1 VCVPNHMDPALR
13 PQKRPTLEEI
23 LAEGIRVGSAILAD
37 LGGLTQDALFARKCH
52 AIEGGHL
59 RDLDPSSRLIALA
72 VTDTCLEYAHD
83 LDAIVDSFNQ
93 RCEVLPAT
101 IELLGSAQSGAFRDT
116 RTLDELWANLR
127 ESGETLGF
135 AVATAIA
142 LSGELP
148 LQIHSAEVIG
158 RAEPRS
164 KQTLL
169 AYAVGYACRH
179 GCLHARHL
187 ALQVLASEKMAP
199 EPVLAVLKGLGEGL
213 LEPGLLW
220 VRDASSKA
228 IQDAETWGVASRAC
242 AGIAF
247 HLNAPI
253 AFELAEQGLRF
264 TQSIRDTTALLLQ
277 LLEHADEATSASFLA
292 SLEARWSHQPFNL
305 RGACIAIGGLPP
317 AGHSCWE
324 SELHPRVIL
333 QLLKLLQENSDAHER
348 LAEWAGRLLFH
359 WDDRVRQKV
368 LEFLT
373 RSLRRTPAARVIPLG
388 ESAEIIRLPAT
399 TLARSPLR
407 QLQAAVWAADSDAFV
422 EIVGRMKRNEKRRA
436 VKLLLR
442 AVDVPDMAMRREILR
457 ALALVGTPKD
467 GDAILRIGKRLRT
480 LEGHVVDALI
490 GVKAT
495 VSAEELGELFDRR
508 LKWAD
513 DQATGALCE
522 IVGDSAI
529 PYLIEALSTRF
540 FPPAR
545 AGAARTIAKE
555 RFLAGVFALRKAAL
569 TDSNDDVR
577 GIAGAGLRA
586 LNCTPPGTDDMAGYV
601 LSYCPIKTLDAMT
614 AKAKEAGVR
623 ALPGLRQTLA
633 NGSWM
638 RRRAACKV
646 LASIGGND
654 AIEELKIAL
663 LDVDEDVRLVA
674 LESLFTCGWKPKK
687 AREKTLAAIAS
698 RRLESLTLVTSD
710 RDLATLNEALNLGG
724 HVFRNEVLDLLER
737 LPEWDVSMAKSGLL
751 AGIRLNWLAMI
762 EGVEGLETTL
772 RLLDLTW
779 QSMPHRVRLAR
790 GLQQVEP
797 ERLLAAVHNTNC
809 GWRAVEA
816 VCRSLGRRD
825 DDRAAVIL
833 EEFLKHR
840 DDDVRR
846 AAFEALAEVG
856 TARAAEAVLE
866 GLPTPFRE
874 DRRPAAHALSA
885 IGDNALPVLAGL
897 TKSDWWE
904 YREAAAQAF
913 SYWRG
918 DRTVAVDNLLTLA
931 VDPEPRVSQTARE
944 ALVAHGLRP
953 TSQGVLGMLGE
964 AQSLTL
970 EGLEAWLGFSSA
982 GRIENPAV
990 VDFLEKLIRKSKPDE
1005 LMFRIDLVAT
1015 LRATPLIGLLEE
1027 LVKDEDGHLGVS
1039 LSASDT
1045 LRRVVGEGCPC
1056 CTSRGTV
1063 DCPGC
1068 VGRGEQTC
1076 GVCLGES
1083 VLLATCP
1090 DDECTAGMTM
1100 RDIASAACKTCRG
1113 TGKISLRCECATG
1126 ATTCLVCS
1134 GGGRI
1139 RCPLCDGGG
1148 TLVQR

>member
-1 VCVPNHMDPALR
+1 MDPVSQ
-13 PQKRPTLEEI
+13 PQNRPTLEEI
-23 LAEGIRVGSAILAD
+23 LADGIRVGSSVLAE
-37 LGGLTQDALFARKCH
+37 LENVPRDALFPQRCH
-52 AIEGGHL
+52 AIQKAHL
-59 RDLDPSSRLIALA
+59 RDLAPSSRLITLA
-72 VTDTCLEYAHD
+72 VTDTCLEYVQD

-101 IELLGSAQSGAFRDT
+101 IELLGSAQNGAFRDT

-158 RAEPRS
+158 RTEPRS

-169 AYAVGYACRH
+169 AYAVGYACRS
-179 GCLHARHL
+179 GCRHARHL
-187 ALQVLASEKMAP
+187 ALQTLASEKMPSEA
-199 EPVLAVLKGLGEGL
+199 VLAVLKGLGEGL
-213 LEPGLLW
+213 LESGLSW
-220 VRDASSKA
+220 VKNASDTA
-228 IQDAETWGVASRAC
+228 LQDAESWSVASRAC
-242 AGIAF
+242 AAIAF
-247 HLNAPI
+247 QVQAPV

-264 TQSIRDTTALLLQ
+264 TQSIRDTTALLLH
-277 LLEHADEATSASFLA
+277 LLEQADEATATAFLA
-292 SLEARWSHQPFNL
+292 SLEARWSYQPFSL
-305 RGACIAIGGLPP
+305 RGACIAIGGLPID
-317 AGHSCWE
+317 GHPCWE
-324 SELHPRVIL
+324 AELHPLVLL
-333 QLLKLLQENSDAHER
+333 QLLKLLEENADANQR

-368 LEFLT
+368 LKFLT
-373 RSLRRTPAARVIPLG
+373 RSLRRTPVARAIPLG
-388 ESAEIIRLPAT
+388 ENAEVIRLPAT

-407 QLQAAVWAADSDAFV
+407 QLQAAVWAGDSDAFV
-422 EIVGRMKRNEKRRA
+422 EIVGRLKRNEKRRA
-436 VKLLLR
+436 VNLLLR

-457 ALALVGTPKD
+457 GLALIGTPKD
-467 GDAILRIGKRLRT
+467 GDAILRIAKRLRT

-490 GVKAT
+490 GSKANIP
-495 VSAEELGELFDRR
+495 VEALGQLFNRR

-522 IVGDSAI
+522 IVGESAI

-545 AGAARTIAKE
+545 AGAARTIVKE

-577 GIAGAGLRA
+577 GIAGAGLRS

-601 LSYCPIKTLDAMT
+601 LSYCPIKKLDTMT
-614 AKAKEAGVR
+614 AKAKEAGGR

-646 LASIGGND
+646 LASIGGDD
-654 AIEELKIAL
+654 AIEELKGAL
-663 LDVDEDVRLVA
+663 LDVDEDVRLAA
-674 LESLFTCGWKPKK
+674 LESLFSCGWKPKEP
-687 AREKTLAAIAS
+687 REKTLAAIAS
-698 RRLESLTLVTSD
+698 RRLESLTLIERD
-710 RDLATLNEALNLGG
+710 RDMATLNESLNLGG

-762 EGVEGLETTL
+762 EGEEGLKTTL
-772 RLLDLTW
+772 MLLDLTW

-790 GLQQVEP
+790 GLQEVEP
-797 ERLLAAVHNTNC
+797 DRLLAAVKSAKC
-809 GWRAVEA
+809 GWRAAEA
-816 VCRSLGRRD
+816 VCRSLGRRGD
-825 DDRAAVIL
+825 DSAAVVL
-833 EEFLKHR
+833 EDFLVHQ

-846 AAFEALAEVG
+846 AAFEALAEIG
-856 TARAAEAVLE
+856 TARAAQAILQ
-866 GLPTPFRE
+866 GLATPFRE

-885 IGDNALPVLAGL
+885 IGDHALPVLTDL
-897 TKSDWWE
+897 IKSDWWE

-944 ALVAHGLRP
+944 ALVGHGLRP
-953 TSQGVLGMLGE
+953 TDQGVLAMLE
-964 AQSLTL
+964 KAQGLTL
-970 EGLEAWLGFSSA
+970 EGMEAWLGFSST
-982 GRIENPAV
+982 GSIQNPAV
-990 VDFLEKLIRKSKPDE
+990 VEFLEKLLRKSKPDE

-1027 LVKDEDGHLGVS
+1027 LVTDEDGHLGVS

-1045 LRRVVGEGCPC
+1045 LRRVVGETCPC
-1056 CTSRGTV
+1056 CKSRGTV

-1068 VGRGEQTC
+1068 AGRGEQTC
-1076 GVCLGES
+1076 TVCLGES
-1083 VLLATCP
+1083 VLLVTCP

-1100 RDIASAACKTCRG
+1100 RDIASAPCKTCRG

-1148 TLVQR
+1148 TLILR